1 MKIYKLLFYITYPAL
16 VFSIY
21 LLLDMTSEYGTPLI
35 ETVFVAGGF
44 LVIPLLLWSLD
55 IISVESVKDVKEES
69 VDNENNKASVT
80 MGQTEA

>member
-55 IISVESVKDVKEES
+55 IISVESVS

>member
-1 MKIYKLLFYITYPAL
+1 MFYITYPAL

-55 IISVESVKDVKEES
+55 IISVESVS

>member
-55 IISVESVKDVKEES
+55 IISFESVKEES
-69 VDNENNKASVT
+69 VDNEKNNKASVT

>member
-1 MKIYKLLFYITYPAL
+1 

-55 IISVESVKDVKEES
+55 IISVESVKEES
-69 VDNENNKASVT
+69 VDNEKNNKASVT